1 MKLYPDQND
10 PAAPTRLGNTPVDEQ
25 EVIAAIASASDDE
38 NPTAMEFVI
47 TTDLLLR
54 LYLPHSQSH
63 IRHITETGEA
73 VTKPELIG
81 ASNVLAMMADESDN
95 IISPDYPQ

>member
-10 PAAPTRLGNTPVDEQ
+10 TAAPMRLVDTPISEQ
-25 EVIAAIASASDDE
+25 EVIAAISSASGDE
-38 NPTAMEFVI
+38 NPTAPEFVI
-47 TTDLLLR
+47 TADLLLR

-73 VTKPELIG
+73 VTKPEFIG

-95 IISPDYPQ
+95 AISLDYPQ